1 MEHELLNC
9 GAGEVAERLA
19 IRNKAIRE
27 EKAFFRDEKREAGLA
42 ALREEKEEAAE
53 AKELG

>member
-27 EKAFFRDEKREAGLA
+27 EKAFFRNEKREAELA
-42 ALREEKEEAAE
+42 ALGEAEEVSTE
-53 AKELG
+53 AKQG